1 MSNTLAARAL
11 LLQFA
16 LCVRM
21 ADVSFPRNPTTMEKY
36 RTYLI
41 FGAPGS
47 GKGTQG
53 KSLGSIPRFFHC
65 ACGDVF
71 RAIDT
76 RTAIGQKFV
85 EYSSRGE
92 LVPDEVTVELWK
104 LRIEHCV
111 EDHTF
116 KPDIDSLVLDGIPR
130 NVHQAEIMRDI
141 IDVRRVFHLSCPDR
155 SKLVHRLRKRAIK
168 DNRLD
173 DANEAVIRHRL
184 ETYEQESKPILSYYG
199 EDMIS
204 HIDATA
210 PPVVVLSKILEFV
223 ARDAEDDPS
232 ALFA

>member
-1 MSNTLAARAL
+1 M
-11 LLQFA
+11 
-16 LCVRM
+16 
-21 ADVSFPRNPTTMEKY
+21 DKY

-41 FGAPGS
+41 FGAPGA

-53 KSLGSIPRFFHC
+53 KSLGSVPRYFHC

-76 RTAIGQKFV
+76 RTQLGQKFV

-104 LRIEHCV
+104 TRIEHCV

-130 NVHQAEIMRDI
+130 NVRQAEIMRDI
-141 IDVRRVFHLSCPDR
+141 IDVKRVFHLSCPDR
-155 SKLVHRLRKRAIK
+155 SRLVQRLRKRAIK

-173 DANEAVIRHRL
+173 DASEPVIRHRL
-184 ETYEQESKPILSYYG
+184 ETYDHESKPILAYYG
-199 EDMIS
+199 EDLIS

-210 PPVVVLSKILEFV
+210 PPVVVLSKILEV
-223 ARDAEDDPS
+223 VAEDAMNDPV
-232 ALFA
+232 AQLA